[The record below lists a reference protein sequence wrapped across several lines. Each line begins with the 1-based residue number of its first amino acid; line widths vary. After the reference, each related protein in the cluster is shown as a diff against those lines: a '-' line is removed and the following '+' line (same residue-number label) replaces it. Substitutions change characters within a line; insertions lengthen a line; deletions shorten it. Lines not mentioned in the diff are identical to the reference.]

1 VRHARLGRF
10 QPPVPLHIIWAGRIH
25 CLPEKRLKRREF
37 VTASAVLALLASSP
51 AQAAKKQTAAKTAAK
66 PVRKAPT
73 KPAPAKSAAASSSP
87 GDAEDMPQAEPPRN
101 AISLPDE
108 PLAQWRTYDIR
119 STIALKNPQGKTRLW
134 LPLVQYRDTPWERS
148 LGHHWQGNFETAG
161 IYRDPV
167 ADMEVFYADWPEGV
181 SEPKLEIVSQIAT
194 QDRHFDITRRN
205 AMAERTEILRR
216 NLQSTEL
223 VPNDGIVRRTAERAI
238 GRVKDPLA
246 QGKALYDWVVEH
258 TIYDPQMKNTG
269 HTHIGRFL
277 ESGQLAGRSVEISL
291 LFVGLC
297 RAVGIP
303 ARPVF
308 GLRMDGSRLF
318 ASLGASGDLN
328 SAQHCRAEFYSPGY
342 GWVPVNPADV
352 RKAVQS
358 EALSNF
364 DPKLTVLKK
373 LLFGFWEM
381 NWVSFNAAQDVVL
394 RGSSGSTLPFLI
406 SPVVETPAGRFDDP
420 ASGHFSYAVSAQKI

>member
-1 VRHARLGRF
+1 M
-10 QPPVPLHIIWAGRIH
+10 
-25 CLPEKRLKRREF
+25 KRREF
-37 VTASAVLALLASSP
+37 VTASAVLALLTSAP
-51 AQAAKKQTAAKTAAK
+51 AQAAKKQATQK
-66 PVRKAPT
+66 PPTKPARKAPT
-73 KPAPAKSAAASSSP
+73 KPAPAKPANAAAAPADS
-87 GDAEDMPQAEPPRN
+87 EEMPQAEPPRN

-108 PLAQWRTYDIR
+108 PLAQWRNYDIR
-119 STIALKNPQGKTRLW
+119 STLSLKNPQGKTRVW

-148 LGHHWQGNFETAG
+148 LGHHWQGNFESAG

-181 SEPKLEIVSQIAT
+181 AEPRLELVSQIAT

-205 AMAERTEILRR
+205 AIAERTEILRR
-216 NLQSTEL
+216 NLQATEL

-246 QGKALYDWVVEH
+246 QGKAIYDWVVEN
-258 TIYDPQMKNTG
+258 TTYDPLASNTG
-269 HTHIGRFL
+269 RTHIGRFL
-277 ESGQLAGRSVEISL
+277 ESRQLAGRSTEISL

-303 ARPVF
+303 ARPAF

-318 ASLGASGDLN
+318 ASLGASGNLG

-342 GWVPVNPADV
+342 GWIPVNPADV
-352 RKAVQS
+352 RKAIQS
-358 EALSNF
+358 EGLSHF

-381 NWVSFNAAQDVVL
+381 NWASFNAAQDVSL
-394 RGSSGSTLPFLI
+394 RGSSGNTLPFLI
-406 SPVVETPAGRFDDP
+406 NPVVETRDGRFDDP
-420 ASGHFSYAVSAQKI
+420 SSGRFSYSVSAQRS

>member
-1 VRHARLGRF
+1 MLTLLAGSPANATNK
-10 QPPVPLHIIWAGRIH
+10 QPP
-25 CLPEKRLKRREF
+25 
-37 VTASAVLALLASSP
+37 
-51 AQAAKKQTAAKTAAK
+51 
-66 PVRKAPT
+66 RKAPVKAVK
-73 KPAPAKSAAASSSP
+73 KPPAKSATTKSAKASRMP
-87 GDAEDMPQAEPPRN
+87 AESEEMPSGEAPPRN

-108 PLAQWRTYDIR
+108 PLAQWRNYDIH
-119 STIALKNPQGKTRLW
+119 STIVLNNPQGKARIW

-167 ADMEVFYADWPEGV
+167 ADMEVFYADWPEGIT
-181 SEPKLEIVSQIAT
+181 EPRMEIVSHIAT
-194 QDRHFDITRRN
+194 QDRHFDITRRG

-216 NLQSTEL
+216 SLQATEL
-223 VPNDGIVRRTAERAI
+223 VPNDGIMRRTAERAI

-246 QGKALYDWVVEH
+246 QGKAIYDWVVEN
-258 TIYDPQMKNTG
+258 TIYDPGMKSGG
-269 HTHIGRFL
+269 HTHIGRLL
-277 ESGQLAGRSVEISL
+277 ESGNLTGRSAEISL

-318 ASLGASGDLN
+318 SSLGASGDL
-328 SAQHCRAEFYSPGY
+328 SAAQHCRAEFYSPGY
-342 GWVPVNPADV
+342 GWVPVNPSDV
-352 RKAVQS
+352 RKAILSEGLNQS
-358 EALSNF
+358 

-381 NWVSFNAAQDVVL
+381 NWVSFNAAQDVEL
-394 RGSSGSTLPFLI
+394 RGSSGNLLPFLI
-406 SPVVETPAGRFDDP
+406 NPVLETRDGRFDDP
-420 ASGHFSYAVSAQKI
+420 STGRFTYSVTAQRI

>member
-1 VRHARLGRF
+1 MKRRDFLAVSAMLTLLAGSPANATNK
-10 QPPVPLHIIWAGRIH
+10 QPP
-25 CLPEKRLKRREF
+25 
-37 VTASAVLALLASSP
+37 
-51 AQAAKKQTAAKTAAK
+51 
-66 PVRKAPT
+66 RKAPVKAVK
-73 KPAPAKSAAASSSP
+73 KPPAKSATTKSAKASRMP
-87 GDAEDMPQAEPPRN
+87 AESEEMPSGEAPPRN

-108 PLAQWRTYDIR
+108 PLAQWRNYDIH
-119 STIALKNPQGKTRLW
+119 STIALNNPQGKARIW

-167 ADMEVFYADWPEGV
+167 ADMEVFYADWPEGIT
-181 SEPKLEIVSQIAT
+181 EPRMEIVSHIAT
-194 QDRHFDITRRN
+194 QDRHFDITRRG

-216 NLQSTEL
+216 SLQATEL
-223 VPNDGIVRRTAERAI
+223 VPNDGIMRRTAERAI

-246 QGKALYDWVVEH
+246 QGKAIYDWVVEN
-258 TIYDPQMKNTG
+258 TIYDPGMKSGG
-269 HTHIGRFL
+269 HTHIGRLL
-277 ESGQLAGRSVEISL
+277 ESGNLTGRSAEISL

-318 ASLGASGDLN
+318 SSLGASGDL
-328 SAQHCRAEFYSPGY
+328 SAAQHCRAEFYSPGY
-342 GWVPVNPADV
+342 GWVPVNPSDV
-352 RKAVQS
+352 RKAILSEGLNQS
-358 EALSNF
+358 

-381 NWVSFNAAQDVVL
+381 NWVSFNAAQDVEL
-394 RGSSGSTLPFLI
+394 RGSSGNLLPFLI
-406 SPVVETPAGRFDDP
+406 NPVLETRDGRFDDP
-420 ASGHFSYAVSAQKI
+420 STGRFTYSVTAQRI

>member
-1 VRHARLGRF
+1 M
-10 QPPVPLHIIWAGRIH
+10 
-25 CLPEKRLKRREF
+25 KRRDF
-37 VTASAVLALLASSP
+37 LAASAVLALLSGSS
-51 AQAAKKQTAAKTAAK
+51 ANAANKQ
-66 PVRKAPT
+66 PPRKAPVKAVKKPPA
-73 KPAPAKSAAASSSP
+73 KPAAAKAAKATSAPAES
-87 GDAEDMPQAEPPRN
+87 EEMPSGEAPPRN

-108 PLAQWRTYDIR
+108 PLAQWRNYDIR
-119 STIALKNPQGKTRLW
+119 STITLINPQGKARVW

-167 ADMEVFYADWPEGV
+167 ADMEVFYADWAEGV
-181 SEPKLEIVSQIAT
+181 AEPRLEIVSQIAT
-194 QDRHFDITRRN
+194 QDRHFDITRRG

-216 NLQSTEL
+216 SLRATEL
-223 VPNDGIVRRTAERAI
+223 VPNDGIMRRTAERAI

-246 QGKALYDWVVEH
+246 QGKAIYDWVVEN
-258 TIYDPQMKNTG
+258 TAYDPGMKNVG
-269 HTHIGRFL
+269 HAHIGRLL
-277 ESGQLAGRSVEISL
+277 ESGNLVGRSTEISL

-318 ASLGASGDLN
+318 SSLGASGNL
-328 SAQHCRAEFYSPGY
+328 STAQHCRAEFYSPGY
-342 GWVPVNPADV
+342 GWVPVNPSDV
-352 RKAVQS
+352 RKAIQS
-358 EALSNF
+358 EGLSQF

-381 NWVSFNAAQDVVL
+381 NWVSFNAAQDVEL
-394 RGSSGSTLPFLI
+394 RGSTGNPLPFLVN
-406 SPVVETPAGRFDDP
+406 PVLETREGRFENP
-420 ASGHFSYAVSAQKI
+420 AAGQFNYAVSAQRV